1 MFISE
6 QTKHTG
12 IHFLCYEDTLVCP
25 GIRDARHQYFSA
37 STQPSQTRHARPK
50 RTDFMGEKQTHIR
63 QSPLKPPDR
72 ATTISLN
79 PPDCATTISRLI
91 TKCNGMN
98 ERSTN
103 ISLLISIHTIHR
115 AFKRALS
122 TKMNV
127 VMTFVFRR

>member
-1 MFISE
+1 MVETSCPSRDDTEGIPLVVSE

-12 IHFLCYEDTLVCP
+12 IPFLCYEDLLISS
-25 GIRDARHQYFSA
+25 GIRDIRHQSFSA

-50 RTDFMGEKQTHIR
+50 MMDFMGASDHKW
-63 QSPLKPPDR
+63 K
-72 ATTISLN
+72 
-79 PPDCATTISRLI
+79 
-91 TKCNGMN
+91 
-98 ERSTN
+98 ERSTD

-122 TKMNV
+122 KKMNV